1 MKRII
6 ALLAVA
12 LVWTA
17 ACTKLD
23 SQIDGTYR
31 SDARQEIVIAG
42 GVCVSFQENFA
53 DGKPAVRV
61 TGFTTT
67 GRYPDYVFT
76 AKGQPDFTQ
85 VGPVTSFTIQVHFTD
100 AVTFTATPAGVI
112 VGADGVATGIPA
124 EAIQFKRI
132 SANSKQ
138 TQN

>member
-1 MKRII
+1 MMSREI
-6 ALLAVA
+6 ADKLADMMDYTVDNYYGNGSFSDSLDVCA
-12 LVWTA
+12 KTGTA
-17 ACTKLD
+17 EISESGK
-23 SQIDGTYR
+23 
-31 SDARQEIVIAG
+31 DAHAW
-42 GVCVSFQENFA
+42 
-53 DGKPAVRV
+53 V

-76 AKGQPDFTQ
+76 AKGQPDVTQ
-85 VGPVTSFTIQVHFTD
+85 VGPVTGFTIQVHFDD
-100 AVTFTATPAGVI
+100 ADTFTATPAGVI

>member
-1 MKRII
+1 MKQII

-31 SDARQEIVIAG
+31 SEARQEIVIVG
-42 GVCVSFQENFA
+42 GACVSFQENFA
-53 DGKPAVRV
+53 DGKLAVRLID
-61 TGFTTT
+61 FTTT

-76 AKGQPDFTQ
+76 AKGQPDLTT
-85 VGPVTSFTIQVHFTD
+85 VGPVTNFAIQVHFDD
-100 AVTFTATPAGVI
+100 ADTFMATPAGVI
-112 VGADGVATGIPA
+112 VGVDGVATGIPA

>member
-12 LVWTA
+12 LVWAA

-42 GVCVSFQENFA
+42 GVFVSFQENFA

-85 VGPVTSFTIQVHFTD
+85 VGPVTSFTIQVHFDD
-100 AVTFTATPAGVI
+100 ADTFTATPAGVI

>member
-17 ACTKLD
+17 ACTKLH
-23 SQIDGTYR
+23 SRIDGTYR

-42 GVCVSFQENFA
+42 GVCVVFQENFA

-67 GRYPDYVFT
+67 GQYPDYVFT
-76 AKGQPDFTQ
+76 AKGQPDLTT
-85 VGPVTSFTIQVHFTD
+85 VGSVTNFAIQVHFDD
-100 AVTFTATPAGVI
+100 ADTFTATPAGVI

>member
-53 DGKPAVRV
+53 DGKPAVLV

-85 VGPVTSFTIQVHFTD
+85 VGPVTSFTIQAHFDD
-100 AVTFTATPAGVI
+100 ADTFTATPAGVI